1 MCDFNLSCETT
12 PSSDPP
18 PSPLPPLSGLPGHG
32 VSLESLRAC
41 LSAVMGHLKS
51 VSTLPN
57 CLFTLPHRN
66 CVKSSA
72 GRQARGGTGQLPYRK
87 EISCNCSKLPPL
99 QPFLRRLQIIRTH
112 PAPLQHIQNA
122 FWGKEWKVARENQ
135 SLLLLLDWNLK
146 TPPLAP

>member
-18 PSPLPPLSGLPGHG
+18 PSPLPSLSGLPGHG

-72 GRQARGGTGQLPYRK
+72 GRQARGGTGQLPYQK
-87 EISCNCSKLPPL
+87 ENLLQLPKAAPFSLFSAVSKSSAHIRHLCNTYKMLFGARNEKL
-99 QPFLRRLQIIRTH
+99 Q
-112 PAPLQHIQNA
+112 
-122 FWGKEWKVARENQ
+122 GENQ
-135 SLLLLLDWNLK
+135 SLLLLLDRNLK